1 VRASVV
7 DGFSHN
13 YRMIV
18 VEEATFDRG
27 EAPHWINLFDMDLKY
42 ADVMTISSVLGHL
55 DTVEAGL
62 FDEQMPVLAEP
73 TPTAFEQNPAPDHA
87 FG

>member
-1 VRASVV
+1 
-7 DGFSHN
+7 
-13 YRMIV
+13 
-18 VEEATFDRG
+18 
-27 EAPHWINLFDMDLKY
+27 
-42 ADVMTISSVLGHL
+42 MTISSVVGHL